1 RVLAGWCLAGPLGPP
16 HRGGPS
22 LGFRGSL
29 VPRCARDT
37 VAARPVRRPARHA
50 PCHPQPTRDPLPAV
64 RRDPRSLAR
73 GHAAFSLVELLI
85 SMAILSVGLVGAMRV
100 FPMGLRASLRAEQQ
114 SRAALAAQRTIES
127 LKLEPWEALE
137 DGETTAEE
145 DGFDVTTRISQP
157 DPEALVDASRLKA
170 LEVRVRFVQD
180 GRPRE
185 LTFLT
190 YVRRETS

>member
-1 RVLAGWCLAGPLGPP
+1 MSG
-16 HRGGPS
+16 
-22 LGFRGSL
+22 
-29 VPRCARDT
+29 
-37 VAARPVRRPARHA
+37 
-50 PCHPQPTRDPLPAV
+50 
-64 RRDPRSLAR
+64 
-73 GHAAFSLVELLI
+73 AFSLVELMI

-100 FPMGLRASLRAEQQ
+100 FPMGLRASLRTEQQ
-114 SRAALAAQRTIES
+114 SRAALVAQRTIES

-145 DGFDVTTRISQP
+145 DGFDVATRISQP